1 MVIGLVSQGHT
12 LLPEHPAPLPVDV
25 QASLDGIG
33 GGLLPEDAAHAVEQL
48 EDTSGGI
55 RMGYRP
61 MCLCTLMV
69 RGLLLWVMCPIR
81 QARLCRRCARR
92 CGHVYYLICCGML
105 TPPQLKHLPDDHV
118 AHGLEL
124 FLFGKKQAL
133 RHLLRIGAANLLP
146 PLVPQVVGG

>member
-12 LLPEHPAPLPVDV
+12 LLPEHPVPLPVDV

-69 RGLLLWVMCPIR
+69 RGR
-81 QARLCRRCARR
+81 
-92 CGHVYYLICCGML
+92 
-105 TPPQLKHLPDDHV
+105 
-118 AHGLEL
+118 
-124 FLFGKKQAL
+124 
-133 RHLLRIGAANLLP
+133 LLRGIYLMRHTSSRIWFHRP
-146 PLVPQVVGG
+146 

>member
-1 MVIGLVSQGHT
+1 MLGDFLMVIGLVSQGHT
-12 LLPEHPAPLPVDV
+12 LLPEHPVPLPVDV

-92 CGHVYYLICCGML
+92 CGHVYYLIGCGML
-105 TPPQLKHLPDDHV
+105 TLPQLEHLPDDHV

-133 RHLLRIGAANLLP
+133 RQLF
-146 PLVPQVVGG
+146 

>member
-1 MVIGLVSQGHT
+1 MLGDFLMVIGLVSQGHT
-12 LLPEHPAPLPVDV
+12 LLPEHPVPLPVDV

-69 RGLLLWVMCPIR
+69 RGLLLWVMG
-81 QARLCRRCARR
+81 QTMVRLLTRLNKLLLITKAGRRPFCSW
-92 CGHVYYLICCGML
+92 
-105 TPPQLKHLPDDHV
+105 PDW
-118 AHGLEL
+118 GS
-124 FLFGKKQAL
+124 KS
-133 RHLLRIGAANLLP
+133 R
-146 PLVPQVVGG
+146 

>member
-69 RGLLLWVMCPIR
+69 RGRLLRGIYLMR
-81 QARLCRRCARR
+81 HTGLCRR
-92 CGHVYYLICCGML
+92 CGHVLSLI
-105 TPPQLKHLPDDHV
+105 H
-118 AHGLEL
+118 
-124 FLFGKKQAL
+124 
-133 RHLLRIGAANLLP
+133 I
-146 PLVPQVVGG
+146 

>member
-1 MVIGLVSQGHT
+1 MLGDFLMVIGLVSQGHT

-33 GGLLPEDAAHAVEQL
+33 GGLLPEDAAHAVEHL

-133 RHLLRIGAANLLP
+133 RQLF
-146 PLVPQVVGG
+146 